1 MAKKKEV
8 VKRNSGQE
16 TSDVKMIEIEEI
28 NYNLDSD
35 PELEANSELIKYE
48 FNMIELP
55 FFTKDKNV
63 GDGKAKKYI
72 FSEKDKSYMKIT
84 PSGDTDL
91 ISNKIPQEFD
101 EKIFYGILK
110 LSREQESKTV
120 ITDYFTLAKVSGV
133 HYNDMKRIKDSIQR
147 LRNCKIEMNNLFY
160 NATIKGKMD
169 GNQDFNILQDKEEYT
184 FKEMQ
189 KLPEEKKEHYRKY
202 FRNSKISEILVMT
215 LADKVYKNIEHK
227 GFLYFNQKEL
237 LEINNATAR
246 KLFLLITKW
255 QGWEKKLSIKRSCRF
270 LASRI
275 PLSWEKTNIPGTINV
290 IESAVNQLKSKNLIN
305 NFILSRTKPL
315 SNSYIEFYFNDASGG
330 RLYDYNYKAAGVTT
344 GHEGLVINAVTDEFL
359 DERQTTLFSDMTE
372 EQFDGTMRL
381 LPEQYRTEVNADL
394 LRAFSSKGKEYLITS
409 IEYAKKNYKENFDA
423 YLRMTLEKDWAKG
436 EREKQGLEIKK
447 EKEEKQ
453 KSADDSERL
462 RQSAEHI
469 YNKMKSPELEKM
481 HQEAERSS
489 YYRFVLKDKVEK
501 EEMTLDDA
509 LKEASIV
516 LISGR
521 IDKKQNP

>member
-1 MAKKKEV
+1 MVRKKEV
-8 VKRNSGQE
+8 KKHDSGQV
-16 TSDVKMIEIEEI
+16 TSDIKMIEIEEI

-84 PSGDTDL
+84 PSGDTEL
-91 ISNKIPQEFD
+91 LSNKIPQEFD

-110 LSREQESKTV
+110 LSREQDSKTV

-160 NATIKGKMD
+160 NATLKSKMD
-169 GNQDFNILQDKEEYT
+169 GNQDFNILQDKEEYS
-184 FKEMQ
+184 FKEIQ
-189 KLPEEKKEHYRKY
+189 KLSEEKKEHYRKY

-215 LADKVYKNIEHK
+215 LADKVYKNIEQK

-237 LEINNATAR
+237 LGINNATAR

-255 QGWEKKLSIKRSCRF
+255 QGWQKTPTIKRSCRF

-290 IESAVNQLKSKNLIN
+290 IEKAVNLLKGKNLIN
-305 NFILSRTKPL
+305 NFVLSRTKPL
-315 SNSYIEFYFNDASGG
+315 SNSYIEFYFNDTDS
-330 RLYDYNYKAAGVTT
+330 RLFDYNFKAAGVTT
-344 GHEGLVINAVTDEFL
+344 GHEGLVINTVTDEFL
-359 DERQTTLFSDMTE
+359 DDRQTELFTDNMTE
-372 EQFDGTMRL
+372 EQFNTIILL
-381 LPEQYRTEVNADL
+381 LPEQYRTPVNTDL
-394 LRAFSSKGKEYLITS
+394 LKIFKAKGKEYLITS
-409 IEYAKKNYKENFDA
+409 IEYAKKNCKENFDA

-436 EREKQGLEIKK
+436 KREKQAL
-447 EKEEKQ
+447 EEKNKSEKKQ
-453 KSADDSERL
+453 KATDDTK
-462 RQSAEHI
+462 RQRRSAEKTYDKMIPSELQKI
-469 YNKMKSPELEKM
+469 YS
-481 HQEAERSS
+481 EAKNSA
-489 YYRFVLKDKVEK
+489 YYKFVLREKVEK
-501 EEMTLDDA
+501 GEMEKEAA

-521 IDKKQNP
+521 INE